1 MSRPLYGGRDYFNH
15 APLFRGD
22 ASGFKTTFTDAARPA
37 VRECLKKLKL
47 SPYQPVFSSGEMSAT
62 CGRIGH

>member
-47 SPYQPVFSSGEMSAT
+47 SP
-62 CGRIGH
+62 